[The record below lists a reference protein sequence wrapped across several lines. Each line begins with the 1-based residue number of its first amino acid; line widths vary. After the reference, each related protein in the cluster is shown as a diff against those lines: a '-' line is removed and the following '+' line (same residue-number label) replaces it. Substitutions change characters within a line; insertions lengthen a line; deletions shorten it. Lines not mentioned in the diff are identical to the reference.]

1 MYCKVSGVLLVA
13 TTAQALEIRRKEFVR
28 NMKDVRGG
36 QRIFQYNNNT
46 LTSPKVLCLTT
57 HQRASSQAIANS
69 LDCVKQE
76 ALQLRLQICEELDMV
91 EGKCESSTLDN
102 VRTVA
107 CNWLFC

>member
-13 TTAQALEIRRKEFVR
+13 TTAQSLEIRRKEFVR
-28 NMKDVRGG
+28 NMKDVRR
-36 QRIFQYNNNT
+36 QRIFQYSNNT
-46 LTSPKVLCLTT
+46 VTSLEVLCLTT
-57 HQRASSQAIANS
+57 YCRASSQSIANS

-107 CNWLFC
+107 HNWLVC